1 MSRRLSLPDSA
12 SVAQPGADGRM
23 HAPSAARNADAI
35 CAVIATRAPQTGRA
49 LEIASGTGE
58 HAVRIAADLPGL
70 DWQPTEIDPARR
82 ASIDAWAA
90 HAGLANIRPAI
101 ALDAC
106 APGWGAAY
114 RGQDLIFAS
123 NILHLVSQTE
133 AGTLVREAAAALAP
147 GGVLM
152 IYGPFRRDEGFASEG
167 DAAFHASLVAQ
178 DPGIGY
184 KSVAEVLGWMQAA
197 GLVAE
202 PPAEMPAN
210 NLTLIAGK
218 PVCLDPG
225 QGKGA
230 GKLV

>member
-23 HAPSAARNADAI
+23 HAPSAARNAAAI
-35 CAVIATRAPQTGRA
+35 CAVIAARAPQTGRA

-58 HAVRIAADLPGL
+58 HAVRIAAELPGL

-82 ASIDAWAA
+82 GSIDAWAA
-90 HAGLANIRPAI
+90 HMGLANIRPAI

-106 APGWGAAY
+106 APGWGGAH

-133 AGTLVREAAAALAP
+133 AETLVREAGAALAP

-152 IYGPFRRDEGFASEG
+152 IYGPFRRDEGFASAG

-178 DPGIGY
+178 DPAIGY
-184 KSVAEVLGWMQAA
+184 KGVGEVADWMRAA
-197 GLVAE
+197 GLYVE
-202 PPAEMPAN
+202 PPVEMPAN
-210 NLTLIAGK
+210 NLTLIAAR
-218 PVCLDPG
+218 PPLFDPG
-225 QGKGA
+225 QGGAA